1 MIIELTDSY
10 LNNIY
15 SLDAMSYDVDC
26 TKDRVWF
33 IFHPVKDNIWKS
45 YVNTHPSQKQH
56 NIIEMDSRLVELPF
70 DMNTISKNLS
80 LDFIFRVFKIEVK
93 KIECSVKKITENGK
107 RRFIVTVDKIDI
119 Y

>member
-33 IFHPVKDNIWKS
+33 IFHPIKNNIWNS

-107 RRFIVTVDKIDI
+107 KRFIVTVDKIDI